1 GPFPSRRR
9 PASDSGD
16 PGGRRLGRGPDVGPV
31 AGSQPRPRGRVV
43 AARMRLGTGARRHR
57 STGAGLMEI
66 GVGRPWGDAAT
77 VYEAI
82 GGDAAVRR
90 LADAFYDIVEE
101 EAPLLQAMLPANT
114 SISRQKLYEFLS
126 GWMGGPHLYWERR
139 GHPALRMRHA
149 PFPIDD
155 GAATEW
161 A

>member
-1 GPFPSRRR
+1 
-9 PASDSGD
+9 
-16 PGGRRLGRGPDVGPV
+16 
-31 AGSQPRPRGRVV
+31 
-43 AARMRLGTGARRHR
+43 
-57 STGAGLMEI
+57 MEI

-155 GAATEW
+155 RAATEW
-161 A
+161 AVCMRAALARCEVPEPARSWLGQELSRVAWMLRNRATPEAGHPPA